1 MRIAVIGHLTID
13 EIEAGGARYAI
24 MGGVACYASL
34 AARILGAEVEVISSV
49 GSEFPKSY
57 LELLEHT
64 GIDISKV
71 EIAGENETTRF
82 RITYSEKGRIMKLLS
97 RGRKIELE
105 GDYEGVDGIY
115 LGPVAWEL
123 RLESIRRLAAGFDKL
138 LLDPHGLMRFAD
150 EDGLIKLRSLDLRL
164 PGLWILR
171 ISREE
176 SEVLT
181 GESDPKAVLKR
192 LKSLGAEITIL
203 TLGREGSIISRGS
216 EEFKIPC
223 YETKAVDPTGA
234 GDVFGGAFL
243 AEFLR
248 SGDLRWAAAMGSA
261 MASIVVEGRGFK
273 PLLSENA
280 LRETMRRAE
289 WIQDSLERL

>member
-1 MRIAVIGHLTID
+1 MRVAVIGHLTID
-13 EIEAGGARYAI
+13 EIETGGARYTT

-34 AARILGAEVEVISSV
+34 TARILGAEVEVISSV

-57 LELLEHT
+57 LAILEKM

-82 RITYSEKGRIMKLLS
+82 RLTYSGEERIMKLLS
-97 RGRKIELE
+97 RGREIKLE
-105 GDYEGVDGIY
+105 EGYGDVDGIY

-123 RLESIRRLAAGFDKL
+123 DLESIRRLAAGFDKL
-138 LLDPHGLMRFAD
+138 LLDPQGLMRFVD
-150 EDGLIKLRSLDLRL
+150 EDGSVKLRSLDLKL

-176 SEVLT
+176 SKVLT
-181 GESDPKAVLKR
+181 GESDPKAMLKR

-203 TLGREGSIISRGS
+203 TLGREGSIISRRS
-216 EEFKIPC
+216 EEFKVPC
-223 YETKAVDPTGA
+223 YETEAVDPTGA

-243 AEFLR
+243 VELLR
-248 SGDLRWAAAMGSA
+248 SGDLRWAAAVGSA
-261 MASIVVEGRGFK
+261 MASIVVEDRSFK

-280 LRETMRRAE
+280 LDEAMRRAE
-289 WIQDSLERL
+289 LILDLIERF

>member
-13 EIEAGGARYAI
+13 EIEAGAARYTT

-34 AARILGAEVEVISSV
+34 AARVLGAEVEVISSV

-57 LELLEHT
+57 LAVLEKM

-71 EIAGENETTRF
+71 EIAGENETTKF
-82 RITYSEKGRIMKLLS
+82 RITYSGEERIMKLLS
-97 RGRKIELE
+97 RGREIKLE
-105 GDYEGVDGIY
+105 EDYGDVDGIY

-123 RLESIRRLAAGFDKL
+123 DLESIRRLATRFDKL
-138 LLDPHGLMRFAD
+138 LLDPQGLMRFVD
-150 EDGLIKLRSLDLRL
+150 EDGLVKLRSLDLKL

-176 SEVLT
+176 SKVLT
-181 GESDPKAVLKR
+181 GESDPKAMLKR

-216 EEFKIPC
+216 EEFKVPC
-223 YETKAVDPTGA
+223 YETEAVDPTGA

-243 AEFLR
+243 VELLR
-248 SGDLRWAAAMGSA
+248 SGDLKWAAAMASA
-261 MASIVVEGRGFK
+261 MTSIVVEDRSFK
-273 PLLSENA
+273 PLLSGSA
-280 LRETMRRAE
+280 LNEAMRRAE
-289 WIQDSLERL
+289 RILDLIERF

>member
-1 MRIAVIGHLTID
+1 MIGHLTID
-13 EIEAGGARYAI
+13 EVEIGGARYTA

-57 LELLEHT
+57 LAILERM

-82 RITYSEKGRIMKLLS
+82 RLTYSGEERIMKLLS
-97 RGRKIELE
+97 RGREIKLE
-105 GDYEGVDGIY
+105 EGYGDVDGIY

-123 RLESIRRLAAGFDKL
+123 DLESIRRLAAGFDKL
-138 LLDPHGLMRFAD
+138 LLDPQGLMRFVD
-150 EDGLIKLRSLDLRL
+150 EDGLVKLRSLDLKL
-164 PGLWILR
+164 PSLWILR

-176 SEVLT
+176 SKVLT
-181 GESDPKAVLKR
+181 GESDPKAMLKR

-203 TLGREGSIISRGS
+203 TLGREGSIVSRGF
-216 EEFKIPC
+216 EEFKVPC
-223 YETKAVDPTGA
+223 YETEAVDPTGA

-243 AEFLR
+243 VELLR
-248 SGDLRWAAAMGSA
+248 SGDLKWAAAMGSA
-261 MASIVVEGRGFK
+261 MASIVVEDRSFK

-280 LRETMRRAE
+280 LDEAMRRAE
-289 WIQDSLERL
+289 RILDSIERF